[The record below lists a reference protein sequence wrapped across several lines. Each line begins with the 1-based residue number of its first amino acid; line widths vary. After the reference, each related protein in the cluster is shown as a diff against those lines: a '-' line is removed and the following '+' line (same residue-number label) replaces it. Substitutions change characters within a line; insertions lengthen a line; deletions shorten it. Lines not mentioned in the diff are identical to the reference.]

1 MTDTRWRLVRAR
13 RDAVPDS
20 VRRFSARARRNRLR
34 RAAPLLTA
42 AAVVGLV
49 GIGAAVVWFTP
60 ALAVDEVRVTGASL
74 VSVDEVRAAAGVRLG
89 RSLAR
94 VDVHDVHR
102 RVAALPPVGHVSV
115 RRELPG
121 TVVIAVTER
130 TPVAV
135 VERSAPV
142 STPEPGLWL
151 IDASGVVYARA
162 EARPAG
168 LALVRIPAPAKDD
181 PTTRAALTVLRA
193 LPPELLQPMAVLAA
207 DAPARI
213 RLEFTDGRTI
223 IWGDATEN
231 AEKVRV
237 TLVLIT
243 KPGRTIDVSAPSLVT
258 IR

>member
-1 MTDTRWRLVRAR
+1 LADTRWRLVRAR

-34 RAAPLLTA
+34 RAAPLLTV
-42 AAVVGLV
+42 AAVAGLI

-60 ALAVDEVRVTGASL
+60 VVAVDEVRVTGASL
-74 VSVDEVRAAAGVRLG
+74 VSADDVRAAAEVPVG

-94 VDVHDVHR
+94 VDVHGVHE
-102 RVAALPPVGHVSV
+102 RVAALPPVGRVSV
-115 RRELPG
+115 RRDLPG

-130 TPVAV
+130 TPTAV
-135 VERSAPV
+135 VEQSAA
-142 STPEPGLWL
+142 EPGLWL
-151 IDASGVVYARA
+151 IDASGVVYTKAV
-162 EARPAG
+162 ARPPG
-168 LALVRIPAPAKDD
+168 LALLRIPAPSKDD

-193 LPPELLQPMAVLAA
+193 LPPDLLAPMAVLAA

-223 IWGDATEN
+223 VWGDATEN

-237 TLVLIT
+237 VQVLIT
-243 KPGRTIDVSAPSLVT
+243 RPGRTIDVSAPSLVT